1 MKIKIS
7 LAFFSIYMVSLV
19 LTAPASLITR
29 FIPDN
34 TGLQIGNISG
44 SLWNGKLAQLDY
56 RNQFQLQRLTWKF
69 DWLALLT
76 LKAKADVKFSNSRN
90 AMTGAGSIAYGL
102 SGISVSNTNIDF
114 DATALLPYLQLPI
127 AVIPSGKFSLII
139 ENASQGTPYCGELE
153 GYIVWH
159 EAKVDTAMGSI
170 DFATPSMDFSC
181 SEGRVVALLK
191 QHSEQLTTNAKIQ
204 LMQDARYQLKG
215 SIIGR
220 EGLEPSILQA
230 LSWIG
235 PKNSA
240 GEIALNFAGKL

>member
-1 MKIKIS
+1 MKIKIG
-7 LAFFSIYMVSLV
+7 LAFFAIYMVSLV

-29 FIPDN
+29 LIPDN
-34 TGLQIGNISG
+34 TGLQIGSISG
-44 SLWNGKLAQLDY
+44 TLWNGKLSHLDY

-90 AMTGAGSIAYGL
+90 VMTGAGSIAYGL
-102 SGISVSNTNIDF
+102 SGISVSDTNIDF

-127 AVIPSGKFSLII
+127 AVTPSGKFSLII
-139 ENASQGTPYCGELE
+139 ENATQGSPYCAELN

-159 EAKVDTAMGSI
+159 EAKVDTVMGNI
-170 DFATPSMDFSC
+170 DFATPSVDFSC
-181 SEGRVVALLK
+181 SEGGVVALLK
-191 QHSEQLTTNAKIQ
+191 QHSEQLTINANIQ
-204 LMQDARYQLKG
+204 LMQGARYQLKG
-215 SIIGR
+215 SIVAR
-220 EGLEPSILQA
+220 EALEPSILQV

-240 GEIALNFAGKL
+240 GEITLNFAGRL